1 MTLTKQ
7 GTEKVRVFALGGV
20 GEIGKNMYVVE
31 VDNDLIVIDA
41 GLMFPNDEM
50 LGVDIVIPDTTY
62 LEERID
68 HLKGIVLTH
77 AHEDHIG
84 ALPYLITKLN
94 VPIYG
99 TKLTLGIVKAKLAE
113 SNLDKNADL
122 RLIDSKSQIKIGT
135 TTVHFFRTNH
145 SIPDSVG
152 VCIETNQGAIVHTGD
167 FKFDQNPIDHILSD
181 IGKMSKIG
189 DEGVLCLLS
198 DSTNAERP
206 GVSMSE
212 SVVGQGITEVFY
224 EAKGRIIVATFAS
237 NIHRIQQVINAAKKV
252 NRKVIVSGRSV
263 EKIVSIAIELG
274 YLHVD
279 DQTLIN
285 VKDIDKYM
293 DDEITILTTGSQ
305 GEPMSALVRMA
316 KGVHKQ
322 ISIKPTDTIIIS
334 ATPIPGNEKSVTK
347 IVDLLFRTGAE
358 VVFGQ
363 KNVHTTGHG
372 CQEELKLML
381 NLMKPKYFIPIHGE
395 FRMQRVHS
403 KIAQTCGLNEEHI
416 FLIDK
421 GDVIEFTHGEGKLNG
436 KVPSGNILID
446 GIGIGDVGNIV
457 LRDRRLLSKDGIM
470 VVVVTLNKTSN
481 AIISGPDII
490 SRGFV
495 YVRESEQLLDEA
507 SSLVTET
514 LTKCMAENVN
524 EWSLL
529 KSNIRDVLSRFLFEK
544 TRRRPM
550 ILPIIM
556 EV

>member
-7 GTEKVRVFALGGV
+7 GTEKIRVFALGGV
-20 GEIGKNMYVVE
+20 GEIGKNMYVIE
-31 VDNDLIVIDA
+31 VDNDLIVIDS
-41 GLMFPNDEM
+41 GLMFPDDDM
-50 LGVDIVIPDTTY
+50 LGVDIVIPDISY
-62 LEERID
+62 LEENRERVQ
-68 HLKGIVLTH
+68 GIILTH
-77 AHEDHIG
+77 GHEDHIG
-84 ALPYLITKLN
+84 ALPYVIRKLN

-113 SNLDKNADL
+113 NSLDKVVDL
-122 RLIDSKSQIKIGT
+122 RVIDCKSQILVGT
-135 TTVHFFRTNH
+135 TTVNFFRTNH

-152 VCIETNQGAIVHTGD
+152 VSIETIQGSIVHTGD
-167 FKFDQNPIDHILSD
+167 FKFDQNPVDGVYAD
-181 IGKMSKIG
+181 IGKMATIG
-189 DEGVLCLLS
+189 ENGVLCLLS

-212 SVVGQGITEVFY
+212 TVVGQGIKEAFY
-224 EAKGRIIVATFAS
+224 GAKGRIIVATFAS
-237 NIHRIQQVINAAKKV
+237 NLHRVQQVINAAVAV
-252 NRKVIVSGRSV
+252 NRKVTVSGRSMV
-263 EKIVSIAIELG
+263 KIVSIAMELG
-274 YLHVD
+274 YLKVD
-279 DQTLIN
+279 GNTLIK
-285 VKDIDKYM
+285 VEDIDKYS

-305 GEPMSALVRMA
+305 GEPMSALSRMA
-316 KGVHKQ
+316 KGAHRQ
-322 ISIKPTDTIIIS
+322 ITIKPSDTIIIS

-358 VVFGQ
+358 VIFGQ

-381 NLMKPKYFIPIHGE
+381 NLMRPKYFIPIHGE
-395 FRMQRVHS
+395 YRMQHEHC
-403 KIAQTCGLNEEHI
+403 KIAKTCGVKDDHV
-416 FLIDK
+416 FLIEK
-421 GDVIEFTHGEGKLNG
+421 GDVIEFTHGEAKLSG

-446 GIGIGDVGNIV
+446 GIGVGDVGNIV
-457 LRDRRLLSKDGIM
+457 LRDRRLLSKDGIL
-470 VVVVTLNKTSN
+470 VVVVTLNKASN

-507 SSLVTET
+507 GVLVTQT
-514 LTKCMAENVN
+514 LTKCMVENVN

-529 KSNIRDVLSRFLFEK
+529 KSNIRDVLSRYLFEK